1 MLPPPPARRRGA
13 RRCGTLTGQIAVVV
27 TAAVLALAVRP
38 ARAVARSRIRARLA
52 SPEPAAAVARS
63 GPAPAALA
71 LAVGGLAMAGLVAG
85 PSAALALAAAATAV
99 PVTARLR
106 ARARERNRRDH
117 QLPGALERLATALR
131 SGASLPQALREV
143 GEALDPPLGPEVA
156 ALARAAERGRPLREV
171 LDEWSATHNDSG
183 TRLAATALV
192 LATVVGTTPARAVDG
207 VAATVRERLDLAA
220 ERRALAVQ
228 ARTSALVL
236 SVAPVGFA
244 ALLVVGDT
252 AAAGFLLGTPGGWA
266 CLALGV
272 GLDLAGAWWMTR
284 LSRSDRW

>member
-1 MLPPPPARRRGA
+1 VSGELALLAVVAVGALVALGLRPVQAVARRRA
-13 RRCGTLTGQIAVVV
+13 
-27 TAAVLALAVRP
+27 
-38 ARAVARSRIRARLA
+38 RARLA
-52 SPEPAAAVARS
+52 APRLGGAPVMA

-71 LAVGGLAMAGLVAG
+71 LAGGGLATAWVAAG
-85 PSAALALAAAATAV
+85 PSAALVLAAAAAAV

-106 ARARERNRRDH
+106 ARAAERSRRD
-117 QLPGALERLATALR
+117 QQMPGALERLATALR

-156 ALARAAERGRPLREV
+156 TLAQAAERGRPLLGV
-171 LDEWSATHNDSG
+171 LDEWSSAHDDPG

-192 LATVVGTTPARAVDG
+192 LATVVGSTPARAIDG

-252 AAAGFLLGTPGGWA
+252 AAAGFLLGTPAGWA
-266 CLALGV
+266 CLALGLA
-272 GLDLAGAWWMTR
+272 LDVTGAWWMTR
-284 LSRSDRW
+284 LSRSDGW